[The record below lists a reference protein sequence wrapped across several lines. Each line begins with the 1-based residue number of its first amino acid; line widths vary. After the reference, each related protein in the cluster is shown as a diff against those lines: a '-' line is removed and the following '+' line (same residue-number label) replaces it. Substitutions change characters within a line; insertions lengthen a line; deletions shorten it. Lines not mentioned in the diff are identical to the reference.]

1 MSTRYSEIPDNYD
14 EIKSILI
21 TDYNEIEEAVF
32 SASSCFFYDA
42 CSIQFHSNVNQIIQ
56 EKISNYFISKGGI
69 LLITKCVLMELGGL
83 SHILQRKEVN
93 YLKFLSSRNIKI
105 ILFDEKYIYDL
116 LATEYQNSKVNE
128 IFKFAVRA
136 FNSKASIFHAT
147 FDAIPELQP
156 ILHDVEIKND
166 DLCLCFFSEVLKNKE
181 EGDNLGEELIGVCVF
196 MLLYL
201 TGEESG
207 KFTVISDDTSGSI
220 KINKALQSI
229 PVHITN
235 KKALI
240 LSTPRF
246 TQYMIKECF
255 IDSITEIEEILSSC
269 KIDEKYIL
277 ALGKNDL
284 FKGEY
289 KHTAHEWAELL
300 LMPNEVTIML

>member
-1 MSTRYSEIPDNYD
+1 
-14 EIKSILI
+14 
-21 TDYNEIEEAVF
+21 
-32 SASSCFFYDA
+32 
-42 CSIQFHSNVNQIIQ
+42 
-56 EKISNYFISKGGI
+56 
-69 LLITKCVLMELGGL
+69 MELGGL

-105 ILFDEKYIYDL
+105 ILFDEKYIYNL
-116 LATEYQNSKVNE
+116 LVTEYQNSKVNE

-136 FNSKASIFHAT
+136 FNSKASIIHAT

-156 ILHDVEIKND
+156 ILLDTEIKND
-166 DLCLCFFSEVLKNKE
+166 DLCLRFFSEVLKNKE
-181 EGDNLGEELIGVCVF
+181 EGDNLGEELIGICLF
-196 MLLYL
+196 MLLHL
-201 TGEESG
+201 TGEEAG
-207 KFTVISDDTSGSI
+207 KFTFISDDKSGSI

-229 PVHITN
+229 PKHITN

-246 TQYMIKECF
+246 VQYMIKECF

-269 KIDEKYIL
+269 RIDEKYIL